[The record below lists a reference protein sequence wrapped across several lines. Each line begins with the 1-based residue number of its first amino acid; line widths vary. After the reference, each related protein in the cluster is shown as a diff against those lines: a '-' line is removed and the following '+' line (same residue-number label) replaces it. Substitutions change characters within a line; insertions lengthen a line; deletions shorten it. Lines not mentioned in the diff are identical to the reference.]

1 MQDHPCPTEQPSQ
14 VSDDGIV
21 YGVRPL
27 LDVRIGLA
35 ANDLVQRTVV
45 VFGAAQENRELNP
58 VLDDVVHI
66 DDGQGRGET

>member
-1 MQDHPCPTEQPSQ
+1 MQDQPYPTEQPSQ
-14 VSDDGIV
+14 VGDDGIV

-45 VFGAAQENRELNP
+45 VFDAAKRIES
-58 VLDDVVHI
+58 
-66 DDGQGRGET
+66 